1 MSMSLFVVLA
11 LGAEPNTDELNLYS
25 KENGHNIQYIEN
37 VVLKEYSGFLPAK
50 IKSQEAGTE
59 LYSFPVSDIPEPF
72 KPIVPPKY
80 SEGIVYQLRF
90 GGNPIEAQTA
100 FTTAIILSSKYN
112 GVVIEDQAGS
122 LMSLEQLTQSIS
134 YFGGM

>member
-25 KENGHNIQYIEN
+25 KANGYNIRYIEK
-37 VVLKEYSGFLPAK
+37 VVLKEHSGFLPAT

-59 LYSFPVSDIPEPF
+59 LYSFPASDLPEPF

-80 SEGIVYQLRF
+80 NEGIVYQIRF

-100 FTTAIILSSKYN
+100 FTSAIILSSKYN
-112 GVVIEDQAGS
+112 GIVIEDQTGS
-122 LMSLEQLTQSIS
+122 LMSLEQLTQSMS